1 MVSGMD
7 VVHGL
12 PRPVA
17 PPESSPSRALEDI
30 RFIRRC
36 MESAGAFTAVPGLGT
51 MIVGATALVA
61 AVVASYQTHPMA
73 WVKVWLVAAAVAM
86 PIGFVML
93 QRKARAAGTPLFSGP
108 GRRFALSLLP
118 PLIAAAIVSGALV
131 QAGVFRPVPGV
142 WLLLYGTAVV
152 TGGAFSVR
160 VVTLMGLSFMVLGGV
175 ALFFADAKDLLMGA
189 GFGGLHLIFGWVI
202 RERHGG

>member
-1 MVSGMD
+1 
-7 VVHGL
+7 
-12 PRPVA
+12 
-17 PPESSPSRALEDI
+17 
-30 RFIRRC
+30 